1 MLNAEEMEVLEQ
13 VETTD
18 GSVVEVVQYRK
29 LKGSA
34 DVRTAESLYYAS
46 QGGMHLKMVRIRLN
60 HSSARVER
68 GALYFMKGRLDMRA
82 STGGGIM
89 KGLARKMV
97 SGESFFVNEIHGTG
111 DIYLEPTFGHFFLHR
126 IDEREGG
133 VIVDKSLFYAGPAG
147 LDISVGREK
156 TISATLFGEEPYFQ
170 TKISGRGVAV
180 LFSPVPREELIRV
193 ELNDEKLLVDGNFVL
208 MRSERLAYRVEK
220 SSKGWLSTSV
230 SSEGMLQT
238 FEGDGF
244 VWLAPTK
251 GIYDKLSTTEGLLA
265 LAGPPGLATIDE
277 EAEEIEELEET
288 TPLA

>member
-1 MLNAEEMEVLEQ
+1 MEVLEQ

-133 VIVDKSLFYAGPAG
+133 VIVDKSLFYAGTAG